1 MYFSNMDWTHL
12 LNLEFPQLPLD
23 AADEA
28 ILKELAHKLQDNYPY
43 HSPDYAG
50 QMIKP
55 PLPLAQAA
63 HWMTSFVNP
72 NNHALDGGR
81 ATSALELETIQAL
94 GTMVGYSQPLG
105 HLTSGGT
112 TANLEALWVA
122 RQCHAKTV
130 VLANEHAHYTHS
142 RMSEVLGM
150 PFQAVASTENGSMD
164 LIALETMLKEL
175 RSEGVNATVVAT
187 LGTTG
192 MGAVDALED
201 IVPLAHTYDARIHV
215 DAAYGGYF
223 TLADLPF
230 NTLRHFNAMS
240 SANSIVID
248 PHKHGLQ
255 PYGCGAVLF
264 KNPEEGR
271 FYKHDS
277 PYTYFTSDQ
286 LHLGEITLECSR
298 AGAAAAALWATQQKF
313 PYERSGAFAK
323 RLNASLEAAQGLKHS
338 LIAKDWW
345 VLEPELDICVFSLP
359 GLKASE
365 ISALNRAFFEQKA
378 KENLHLALFSLPQRN
393 CPWQIKWDIPSL
405 TVVRSVLMK
414 PEHNDP
420 KLWDR
425 IASA

>member
-1 MYFSNMDWTHL
+1 MYFSVMDWTHL

-23 AADEA
+23 AEDEA
-28 ILKELAHKLQDNYPY
+28 VLKKLAKKLQDNYPY

-55 PLPLAQAA
+55 PVPLAQAA
-63 HWMTSFVNP
+63 HWMTSFINP

-81 ATSALELETIQAL
+81 ATSALELETIGAL
-94 GTMVGYSQPLG
+94 GSMVGYSKPLG

-122 RQCHAKTV
+122 RQSNTNTI

-142 RMSEVLGM
+142 RMSEVLGI
-150 PFQAVASTENGSMD
+150 PFQAISSTENGAMNLLLLRD
-164 LIALETMLKEL
+164 VLEKLQSK
-175 RSEGVNATVVAT
+175 GIKATIVAT

-192 MGAVDALED
+192 MGAVD
-201 IVPLAHTYDARIHV
+201 PLADILPTARAYGARIHV

-223 TLADLPF
+223 TLADLSKEAQ
-230 NTLRHFNAMS
+230 RHFTAMD
-240 SANSIVID
+240 SADSIVID

-313 PYERSGAFAK
+313 PYVRSGNFAQ
-323 RLNASLEAAQGLKHS
+323 RLNESLEAAQGLKNT
-338 LIAKDWW
+338 LIAQGWW
-345 VLEPELDICVFSLP
+345 VLEPELDICVFSLS

-365 ISALNRAFFEQKA
+365 ISAKNRMFFEQKA
-378 KENLHLALFSLPQRN
+378 EENIHLALFSLSQQN
-393 CPWQIKWDIPSL
+393 CPWEMEWDVSSL

-420 KLWDR
+420 ALWER
-425 IASA
+425 IARI

>member
-1 MYFSNMDWTHL
+1 MDWTHL
-12 LNLEFPQLPLD
+12 LDLEFPQLPLD
-23 AADEA
+23 AEDEA

-55 PLPLAQAA
+55 PLPLALAA

-81 ATSALELETIQAL
+81 ATSALELETIGAL
-94 GTMVGYSQPLG
+94 GNMVGYSKPLG

-122 RQCHAKTV
+122 RQCDANTI

-150 PFQAVASTENGSMD
+150 PFQAIASVENGSMNCSK
-164 LIALETMLKEL
+164 LEEVLAQLHSNGAKSTI
-175 RSEGVNATVVAT
+175 VVT

-192 MGAVDALED
+192 MGAVDPLEE
-201 IVPLAHTYDARIHV
+201 IIPIARVYGARIHV

-223 TLADLPF
+223 TLANLPKYVQC
-230 NTLRHFNAMS
+230 HFTAM
-240 SANSIVID
+240 AAADSIVID

-313 PYERSGAFAK
+313 PYVRSGNFAQ
-323 RLNASLEAAQGLKHS
+323 RLNASLAAAQGLKNT
-338 LIAKDWW
+338 LLANGWW
-345 VLEPELDICVFSLP
+345 VLEPELDICVFSLS

-365 ISALNRAFFEQKA
+365 ISAKNRAFFEQKA
-378 KENLHLALFSLPQRN
+378 EENIHLALYSLPQQN
-393 CPWQIKWDIPSL
+393 CPWEIEWDIPSL

-420 KLWDR
+420 GLWER
-425 IASA
+425 IART

>member
-1 MYFSNMDWTHL
+1 MDWTHL

-23 AADEA
+23 AEDEA
-28 ILKELAHKLQDNYPY
+28 ILKELARKLQDNYPY
-43 HSPDYAG
+43 HSADYAG

-63 HWMTSFVNP
+63 HWMTSFINP

-81 ATSALELETIQAL
+81 ATSALELETIAAL
-94 GTMVGYSQPLG
+94 GAMVGFSRPLG

-122 RQCHAKTV
+122 RQCDATTV

-142 RMSEVLGM
+142 RMSEVLGV
-150 PFQAVASTENGSMD
+150 PFQSVPSIEDGSMD
-164 LIALETMLKEL
+164 LTALETALKQLQKNEK
-175 RSEGVNATVVAT
+175 RVTIVVT

-192 MGAVDALED
+192 MGAVDALDD
-201 IVPLAHTYDARIHV
+201 IVPLANAYQARVHV

-223 TLADLPF
+223 ILADLPL
-230 NTLRHFNAMS
+230 NTLRHFNAMAAADS
-240 SANSIVID
+240 VVID

-298 AGAAAAALWATQQKF
+298 AGAAAAALWATQQRL
-313 PYERSGAFAK
+313 PYQRSGIFAQ
-323 RLNASLEAAQGLKHS
+323 RLNDSLEAAKGLTNTLSGKG
-338 LIAKDWW
+338 WW
-345 VLEPELDICVFSLP
+345 VLEPELDICIFSMQ
-359 GLKASE
+359 GAKASD
-365 ISALNRAFFEQKA
+365 ISAHNSAFFKRKA
-378 KENLHLALFSLPQRN
+378 KENLHLALFSLPQQN
-393 CPWQIKWDIPSL
+393 CPWELDWDVPSL

-414 PEHNDP
+414 PEHNDAT
-420 KLWDR
+420 LWER
-425 IASA
+425 IAQN

>member
-1 MYFSNMDWTHL
+1 MYFSAMDWTHL

-23 AADEA
+23 AEDEA

-81 ATSALELETIQAL
+81 ATSALELETIGAL
-94 GTMVGYSQPLG
+94 GAMVGYSKPLG

-122 RQCHAKTV
+122 RQCDAKTI

-150 PFQAVASTENGSMD
+150 SFQAIPSTEKGSMNCSK
-164 LIALETMLKEL
+164 LEAVLAQL
-175 RSEGVNATVVAT
+175 RSNEVKATIVVT

-192 MGAVDALED
+192 MGAVDPLEK
-201 IVPLAHTYDARIHV
+201 IVPLARAYGARIHV

-223 TLADLPF
+223 TLADLSKDVQC
-230 NTLRHFNAMS
+230 HFTAMTE
-240 SANSIVID
+240 ADSIVID

-313 PYERSGAFAK
+313 PYKRSGKFAQ
-323 RLNASLEAAQGLKHS
+323 RLNASLEAAQGLKNT
-338 LIAKDWW
+338 LLAKGWW
-345 VLEPELDICVFSLP
+345 VLEPELDICVFSLS

-365 ISALNRAFFEQKA
+365 ISAKNRAFFENKA
-378 KENLHLALFSLPQRN
+378 EDNIHLALFSLPKQN
-393 CPWQIKWDIPSL
+393 CPWAIEWDIPSL
-405 TVVRSVLMK
+405 IVVRSVLMK
-414 PEHNDP
+414 PEHNDVR
-420 KLWDR
+420 LWER
-425 IASA
+425 IART

>member
-1 MYFSNMDWTHL
+1 MYFAEMDWTHL
-12 LNLEFPQLPLD
+12 LNLKFPQLPLD
-23 AADEA
+23 DEDSA
-28 ILKELAHKLQDNYPY
+28 ILKKLAQKLQDNYPY

-63 HWMTSFVNP
+63 HWMTSFINP

-81 ATSALELETIQAL
+81 ATSALELETIAAL
-94 GTMVGYSQPLG
+94 GKMIGYSKPLG

-122 RQCHAKTV
+122 RQSNANTII
-130 VLANEHAHYTHS
+130 LANEHAHYTHS

-150 PFQAVASTENGSMD
+150 PFQAIASTEKGSMNST
-164 LIALETMLKEL
+164 ALSDVLENLQSK
-175 RSEGVNATVVAT
+175 GIKATIVVT

-192 MGAVDALED
+192 MGAVDPLED
-201 IVPLAHTYDARIHV
+201 IVPLSRAFGARIHV

-223 TLADLPF
+223 TLANLPKDVQ
-230 NTLRHFNAMS
+230 RHFNAIS
-240 SANSIVID
+240 SADSIVID

-298 AGAAAAALWATQQKF
+298 AGSAAAALWATQQKF
-313 PYERSGAFAK
+313 PYVRSGNFAH
-323 RLNASLEAAQGLKHS
+323 RLNASLAAAKGLKNT
-338 LIAKDWW
+338 LIAKGWW
-345 VLEPELDICVFSLP
+345 VLEPELDICIFSLS

-365 ISALNRAFFEQKA
+365 ISAKNRAFFKQKA
-378 KENLHLALFSLPQRN
+378 EENIHLALFSLPQQN
-393 CPWQIKWDIPSL
+393 CPWQMEWDIPSI

-414 PEHNDP
+414 PEHNDHA
-420 KLWDR
+420 LWER
-425 IASA
+425 IARI

>member
-1 MYFSNMDWTHL
+1 MYFSAMDWTHL

-23 AADEA
+23 AEDEA

-81 ATSALELETIQAL
+81 ATSALELETIGAL
-94 GTMVGYSQPLG
+94 GAMVGYSKPLG

-122 RQCHAKTV
+122 RQCDAKTI

-150 PFQAVASTENGSMD
+150 PFQAIPSTEKGSMNCSK
-164 LIALETMLKEL
+164 LEAVLAQL
-175 RSEGVNATVVAT
+175 RSNEVKATIVVT

-192 MGAVDALED
+192 MGAVDPLEE
-201 IVPLAHTYDARIHV
+201 IVPLARAYGARIHV

-223 TLADLPF
+223 TLADLSKDVQC
-230 NTLRHFNAMS
+230 HFTAMTE
-240 SANSIVID
+240 ADSIVID

-286 LHLGEITLECSR
+286 LHLGEITLEC
-298 AGAAAAALWATQQKF
+298 
-313 PYERSGAFAK
+313 
-323 RLNASLEAAQGLKHS
+323 
-338 LIAKDWW
+338 
-345 VLEPELDICVFSLP
+345 
-359 GLKASE
+359 
-365 ISALNRAFFEQKA
+365 
-378 KENLHLALFSLPQRN
+378 
-393 CPWQIKWDIPSL
+393 
-405 TVVRSVLMK
+405 
-414 PEHNDP
+414 
-420 KLWDR
+420 
-425 IASA
+425 